1 MSIETT
7 QKRRFLETIYKIYYS
22 LGSEPSLQEVSLLFG
37 RYFSRFVPGES
48 LPVPYGDLNASSYI
62 DQEKLNRIL
71 VHTGFNIDVLYDN
84 YFDEMEKM
92 YEVISAFKFRMDNL
106 RSRRAELEKNVD
118 DKLFSINNT
127 NGFYYAYTEAFNNTN
142 NVDIQKTTAV
152 VDTLGRKVSLP
163 RENSDLFN
171 YVGNVLNKTS
181 TATLD
186 AYLDGQT
193 KVSQLSVDISN
204 AFDGLNN
211 TEFSYK
217 FKSSTIG
224 VCTLKISIP
233 VSLYNSETNGISLV
247 EGKIKSQ
254 KPVET
259 SILVVDPIDRSK
271 SIYKTKSSTTDYDNF
286 SFSFSTTKA
295 SVVELYLV
303 KVEPDYVNTDGSQT
317 EYIYDF
323 RIDELIIAAPFYSG
337 TGIYVSGPIGLPS
350 SQNPNLSIDKVQFD
364 AQDQIPKGTS
374 INYYIAADDGIPRDI
389 SQYAWIPVSPYS
401 INNPK
406 ENSLVSF
413 DGTQLVES
421 RLVEQTG
428 TSIDS
433 TYAAMTKIP
442 RTQQYGNP
450 IRNYF
455 YQNDETTRD
464 FSLYRLAKFPKASTP
479 FEPYIL
485 ESVDKNQIEVYY
497 VAGTSLDRPTW
508 QQVLSG
514 RRSDIVY
521 STSYNTVAPT
531 QEFYQANIG
540 YGSIYIR
547 TNIFLEKPF
556 SVTRNFLKSL
566 SAQYWDV
573 DVYLNGIEVSTNG
586 SLSPGVLSSSI
597 TWNFNAGQN
606 SIVIVINRSTNDT
619 NGVQGSLN
627 GTISLMEG
635 LSLLDI
641 PNARVYKNYLSYV
654 KIEDLRSIHSNLDN
668 VFSIIDWENNKEIVY
683 RRTEELKE
691 GSRVYYYSNNES
703 RFSLVRV
710 RADLLRGDDSYSS
723 PAIISYTL
731 KFKH

>member
-48 LPVPYGDLNASSYI
+48 LPVPYGDLNSSSYI

-84 YFDEMEKM
+84 YFDEVEKM
-92 YEVISAFKFRMDNL
+92 YELISAFKFRMDNL

-163 RENSDLFN
+163 KENSDLFN
-171 YVGNVLNKTS
+171 YVGNVLNKTA

-224 VCTLKISIP
+224 VCTVKISIP

-259 SILVVDPIDRSK
+259 SILVVDPVNRAN

-295 SVVELYLV
+295 SVVELYLT
-303 KVEPDYVNTDGSQT
+303 KVEPDYVNTDSSQT
-317 EYIYDF
+317 EYVYDF

-337 TGIYVSGPIGLPS
+337 SGIYVSNPIGLPS

-364 AQDQIPKGTS
+364 AQDQTPKGTL
-374 INYYIAADDGIPRDI
+374 INYYIAADDGIPRGI
-389 SQYAWIPVSPYS
+389 SQYSWIPVSPYS

-406 ENSLVSF
+406 QNSLVSF

-421 RLVEQTG
+421 RLVDQTG

-433 TYAAMTKIP
+433 TYAVMTKIP

-479 FEPYIL
+479 FDPYIL
-485 ESVDKNQIEVYY
+485 ESVDKNQIEVHY
-497 VAGTSLDRPTW
+497 VAGTAMDRPTW

-654 KIEDLRSIHSNLDN
+654 KIEDLRNIHSNLDN
-668 VFSIIDWENNKEIVY
+668 VFSVIDWENNKEIVY

-703 RFSLVRV
+703 RFNLVRV
-710 RADLLRGDDSYSS
+710 RADLFRGDDSYSS